1 MLARHRQ
8 SLILQAVRN
17 DGSARVS
24 DLTQQLGVSDMTI
37 RRDLEVLAKDG
48 LVEKVHGGAVL
59 PGSHGG
65 HEPGFE
71 DKLVL
76 ERPEKTSIAR
86 AAANLVR
93 PGTAIAIAAGTT
105 TLALAQC
112 LLDVPGLT
120 VVTNSLRVAN
130 LFSGNHSPDVAS
142 VVLTGGM
149 RTASDA
155 LVGPVADLTIASLHF
170 DPLFL
175 GCTGLD
181 PEVGLSTPNL
191 AEAET
196 NRALIK
202 VARRVVVM
210 ADHTKW
216 GVVSLASFAPVE
228 KIGVVVTDVMLPA
241 DAHAPLAGGVGAVR
255 LLRAALSGLLGQS
268 HRLFDQGLHD
278 LRLRHGRDD
287 LALDEDLALAVPRG
301 HPEVRLARL
310 ARAVHHAAHHRDPER
325 DLHPGQPRGH
335 LFRQLVDVHLGAAAG
350 RAGDDLQA
358 ALAHAHRLEDADTDL
373 DLLDRRRRQ
382 RHPDRVADAL
392 REQRAE
398 RGRGLD
404 RALERRAGLVHAEA

>member
-86 AAANLVR
+86 TAAGLVR

-105 TLALAQC
+105 TFALAQC

-120 VVTNSLRVAN
+120 IVTNSLRVAN
-130 LFSGNHSPDVAS
+130 LFGGNRTPDVAS

-170 DPLFL
+170 DTLFL

-202 VARRVVVM
+202 VARRVVVL

-216 GVVSLASFAPVE
+216 GVVSLASFAPVD
-228 KIGVVVTDVMLPA
+228 KINVLVTDVLLPS
-241 DAHAPLAGGVGAVR
+241 DAHA
-255 LLRAALSGLLGQS
+255 
-268 HRLFDQGLHD
+268 
-278 LRLRHGRDD
+278 
-287 LALDEDLALAVPRG
+287 ALD
-301 HPEVRLARL
+301 
-310 ARAVHHAAHHRDPER
+310 
-325 DLHPGQPRGH
+325 
-335 LFRQLVDVHLGAAAG
+335 G
-350 RAGDDLQA
+350 RVG
-358 ALAHAHRLEDADTDL
+358 EI
-373 DLLDRRRRQ
+373 
-382 RHPDRVADAL
+382 V
-392 REQRAE
+392 
-398 RGRGLD
+398 
-404 RALERRAGLVHAEA
+404 V

>member
-86 AAANLVR
+86 TAAGLVR

-105 TLALAQC
+105 TFALAQC

-120 VVTNSLRVAN
+120 IVTNSLRVAN
-130 LFSGNHSPDVAS
+130 LFGGNRTPDVAS

-170 DPLFL
+170 DTLFL

-202 VARRVVVM
+202 VARRVVVL

-228 KIGVVVTDVMLPA
+228 KINVLVTDVLLPS
-241 DAHAPLAGGVGAVR
+241 DAHA
-255 LLRAALSGLLGQS
+255 
-268 HRLFDQGLHD
+268 
-278 LRLRHGRDD
+278 
-287 LALDEDLALAVPRG
+287 ALD
-301 HPEVRLARL
+301 
-310 ARAVHHAAHHRDPER
+310 
-325 DLHPGQPRGH
+325 
-335 LFRQLVDVHLGAAAG
+335 G
-350 RAGDDLQA
+350 RVG
-358 ALAHAHRLEDADTDL
+358 EI
-373 DLLDRRRRQ
+373 
-382 RHPDRVADAL
+382 V
-392 REQRAE
+392 
-398 RGRGLD
+398 
-404 RALERRAGLVHAEA
+404 V

>member
-86 AAANLVR
+86 AAAGLVR

-105 TLALAQC
+105 TFALAQC

-130 LFSGNHSPDVAS
+130 LFSGNHSPDMAS

-155 LVGPVADLTIASLHF
+155 LVGPVADLTIKALHF
-170 DPLFL
+170 DTLFL
-175 GCTGLD
+175 GCNGID
-181 PEVGLSTPNL
+181 PEAGLTTPNL

-196 NRALIK
+196 NRTFIK
-202 VARRVVVM
+202 LARRVVVL

-216 GVVSLASFAPVE
+216 GVVSLASFASLDDVNVLITDEMLPTESRAAAAE
-228 KIGVVVTDVMLPA
+228 KIG
-241 DAHAPLAGGVGAVR
+241 
-255 LLRAALSGLLGQS
+255 
-268 HRLFDQGLHD
+268 
-278 LRLRHGRDD
+278 
-287 LALDEDLALAVPRG
+287 EI
-301 HPEVRLARL
+301 
-310 ARAVHHAAHHRDPER
+310 
-325 DLHPGQPRGH
+325 
-335 LFRQLVDVHLGAAAG
+335 LV
-350 RAGDDLQA
+350 
-358 ALAHAHRLEDADTDL
+358 
-373 DLLDRRRRQ
+373 
-382 RHPDRVADAL
+382 
-392 REQRAE
+392 
-398 RGRGLD
+398 
-404 RALERRAGLVHAEA
+404 